1 MILYTVCVGSP
12 DAFSAKKRAYS
23 STPVGFPIRYD
34 LSAHSQGIS
43 EVFPTWER
51 TRRAPTYVRG
61 LVIAYDSTSNHQPQ
75 DHTTRSN
82 HLSNT
87 TQSPLKPRTKPYTA
101 PYQNQSNTRLST
113 PLRALIFAQ
122 IHPIFVEICLG
133 FAWDSLEVV
142 HNQFNTHSTQLAY
155 SFKPTESSL
164 ANRVS
169 TIESSLVNRVS
180 TIESSL
186 VNRVSTIESSLV
198 NQVSTI
204 ESSLANRVSTIESSL
219 ANRVSTIESKINRI
233 TLHDYLTSPSS
244 PLSPRHQAD
253 SITTPSR
260 LIHDTKPTNQGQ
272 QADSTW
278 TNQGHQADPITTPS
292 RLNLDKS
299 RTPSRLNLDKSR
311 TPSRPN
317 HDTKPTQLGQIKDT
331 KPTQSRHQ
339 AD

>member
-1 MILYTVCVGSP
+1 MNTMPAVAGFPCDIT
-12 DAFSAKKRAYS
+12 AKKRRYS
-23 STPVGFPIRYD
+23 STAVGFPIRDD

-43 EVFPTWER
+43 GVFPTWER
-51 TRRAPTYVRG
+51 TRRAPTYVRALG
-61 LVIAYDSTSNHQPQ
+61 IANESTSEHLPQ
-75 DHTTRSN
+75 DHTTPTN
-82 HLSNT
+82 HLSDT
-87 TQSPLKPRTKPYTA
+87 TRSPLKPHTKPYTT
-101 PYQNQSNTRLST
+101 PSQNQANTRLST

-186 VNRVSTIESSLV
+186 VNRVSTIESSL
-198 NQVSTI
+198 
-204 ESSLANRVSTIESSL
+204 

-253 SITTPSR
+253 
-260 LIHDTKPTNQGQ
+260 
-272 QADSTW
+272 
-278 TNQGHQADPITTPS
+278 
-292 RLNLDKS
+292 
-299 RTPSRLNLDKSR
+299 
-311 TPSRPN
+311 
-317 HDTKPTQLGQIKDT
+317 
-331 KPTQSRHQ
+331 
-339 AD
+339 